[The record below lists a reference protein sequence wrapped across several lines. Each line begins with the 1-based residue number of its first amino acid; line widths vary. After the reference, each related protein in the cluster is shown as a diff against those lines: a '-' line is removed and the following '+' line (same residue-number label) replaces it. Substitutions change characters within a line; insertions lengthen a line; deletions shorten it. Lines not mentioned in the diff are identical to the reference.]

1 MSVQI
6 GSGDFKYEAVD
17 GWPTLPKDSRLI
29 ETPGVAVDSQDEIYA
44 FSRNPEHPIMVFDRD
59 GNFLRGF
66 GAGIFSKRTHGI
78 FIGPDDT
85 IYCTDDG
92 IHTITK
98 FSREGELLL
107 TIGNPGQSSEIWKLS
122 LIHI

>member
-17 GWPTLPKDSRLI
+17 VWPTVPKDSRLI

-66 GAGIFSKRTHGI
+66 GAGIFSNRTHGI
-78 FIGPDDT
+78 LIGPDDAV
-85 IYCTDDG
+85 YCVDDG
-92 IHTITK
+92 IHTIT
-98 FSREGELLL
+98 
-107 TIGNPGQSSEIWKLS
+107 
-122 LIHI
+122 